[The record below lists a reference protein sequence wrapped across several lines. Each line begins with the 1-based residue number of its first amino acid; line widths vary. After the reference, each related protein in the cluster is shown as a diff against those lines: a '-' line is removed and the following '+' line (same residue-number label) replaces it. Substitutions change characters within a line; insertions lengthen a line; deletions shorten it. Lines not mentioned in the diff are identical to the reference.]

1 VTPSRKNMTLLEQRI
16 QAVATRPRVIPQG
29 TVFPRS
35 DYVYTAVPTSL
46 KYMLSAEGTVIEESE
61 GGTNTPALYV
71 YEADAYYKQVSQKEF
86 DDTQDKD
93 KPIFT
98 KDSVGGVYKAAVAI
112 RLVSSI
118 SLVLNK
124 EVLSVN
130 RGAYFEVISV
140 LDESLTPWTL
150 LPTATSGTYRIYIP
164 DGSLIL
170 YLISAEHEASPVH
183 TVSGTSAAHVSEPNH
198 IIGIDRGAIVIDP
211 LATPLG
217 DDWYAV
223 ELYAGDVYVAIEDG
237 VVKITNSPPKYG
249 SRIACI
255 VGAESGN
262 IEQIANSTITLLIE
276 EDSPDAPEP
285 EDPTQPPPC
294 GHPGNEPGAGGG
306 DGDGD
311 DTEHPGDE
319 PGAGGGSTGDDTDH
333 PGDSPSPPSSGDC
346 A

>member
-1 VTPSRKNMTLLEQRI
+1 VIPSRKNMTLLEQRI
-16 QAVATRPRVIPQG
+16 QAVATRPRVTPQG

-46 KYMLSAEGTVIEESE
+46 KYTLSADGTVIEESE
-61 GGTNTPALYV
+61 GGTDTPVLYV

-86 DDTQDKD
+86 DDTQDQD

-98 KDSVGGVYKAAVAI
+98 KDSVDGVYKAAVAI
-112 RLVSSI
+112 QLVSLV

-150 LPTATSGTYRIYIP
+150 VPTAKFGTYRIYIP
-164 DGSLIL
+164 DGSLII
-170 YLISAEHEASPVH
+170 YLISVEHEASPTH
-183 TVSGTSAAHVSEPNH
+183 TVSGTSAAHVSEPDH
-198 IIGIDRGAIVIDP
+198 LVTVEKGVIVIDP

-217 DDWYAV
+217 GDWYTV

-249 SRIACI
+249 SRVACI
-255 VGAESGN
+255 LDSESGT
-262 IEQIANSTITLLIE
+262 IAQIASSTVTLLIE
-276 EDSPDAPEP
+276 KDSPDAPEP

-306 DGDGD
+306 DGDG
-311 DTEHPGDE
+311 EHPGDNLDV
-319 PGAGGGSTGDDTDH
+319 PDHGDTTDH
-333 PGDSPSPPSSGDC
+333 PGDSPSPPSSGEC
-346 A
+346 E

>member
-1 VTPSRKNMTLLEQRI
+1 MAKTTINMLEQRI
-16 QAVATRPRVIPQG
+16 QAVATRPRVTPQG

-46 KYMLSAEGTVIEESE
+46 KYMLSTDGTVIEESE
-61 GGTNTPALYV
+61 GGTDTPVLYV
-71 YEADAYYKQVSQKEF
+71 YEADAYYKQVSQKDF
-86 DDTQDKD
+86 DDTQDQD

-98 KDSVGGVYKAAVAI
+98 KDSVGGVYKAAVGI

-130 RGAYFEVISV
+130 RGAYFEVVSV

-170 YLISAEHEASPVH
+170 YLISAEHESSSETSTAPV
-183 TVSGTSAAHVSEPNH
+183 SKPNH
-198 IIGIDRGAIVIDP
+198 IIGIDMGAIVIDP

-217 DDWYAV
+217 NDWYTV

-255 VGAESGN
+255 LGAESGN

-276 EDSPDAPEP
+276 EDSPDAPAP
-285 EDPTQPPPC
+285 EDPVDAPPC
-294 GHPGNEPGAGGG
+294 GHPGNEPGAGG
-306 DGDGD
+306 DSGDGD
-311 DTEHPGDE
+311 DTEHPGDDPSGDDHE
-319 PGAGGGSTGDDTDH
+319 PGSGDH
-333 PGDSPSPPSSGDC
+333 PGDSEVSPPSSGEC
-346 A
+346 P